1 MKELKLPAYS
11 FRFKSG
17 DNGKALIFDDIRR
30 KFVALTPEE
39 WVRQHFIHYL
49 ISDRGYPGALIAV
62 EVMFRMNKLVRRAD
76 ILVYD
81 RQGRPLLLVEC
92 KAPEV
97 KLTAAVFDQI
107 VSYNIKF
114 RLRYIVVTNG
124 MEHYACSTD
133 PERGRWSFLN
143 SIPLYHELEK
153 NEDDD

>member
-11 FRFKSG
+11 YRFKS
-17 DNGKALIFDDIRR
+17 DSNGKALIFDDIRR

-39 WVRQHFIHYL
+39 WVRQHFINYL
-49 ISDRGYPGALIAV
+49 VSERGYPRGLIAV
-62 EVMFRMNKLVRRAD
+62 EVMFRINKLVRRAD

-97 KLTAAVFDQI
+97 KMSAAVFDQI

-133 PERGRWSFLN
+133 PEKGLWSFLN
-143 SIPLYHELEK
+143 SIPFYDELDK
-153 NEDDD
+153 NKKDD

>member
-1 MKELKLPAYS
+1 MKELNLPAYS

-30 KFVALTPEE
+30 KFVTLTPEE

-49 ISDRGYPGALIAV
+49 VNEKSYPAGLIGV

-81 RQGRPLLLVEC
+81 KHASPVLIVEC
-92 KAPEV
+92 KAPQV
-97 KLTAAVFDQI
+97 KISPAVFDQI
-107 VSYNIKF
+107 VTYNINF

-124 MEHYACSTD
+124 MQHYACSTD
-133 PERGRWSFLN
+133 PERGKWSFLQ
-143 SIPLYHELEK
+143 SIPPYKSLMTS
-153 NEDDD
+153 

>member
-1 MKELKLPAYS
+1 MKELNLPAYS

-17 DNGKALIFDDIRR
+17 ENGKALIFDDIRR

-39 WVRQHFIHYL
+39 WVRQHFINYL
-49 ISDRGYPGALIAV
+49 VSERRYPRGLIAV

-81 RQGRPLLLVEC
+81 KQGRPLLLVEC

-97 KLTAAVFDQI
+97 KVSAAVFDQI

-133 PERGRWSFLN
+133 TEKGLWSFLN
-143 SIPLYHELEK
+143 SIPFYDELEK
-153 NEDDD
+153 NEEDD

>member
-1 MKELKLPAYS
+1 MKELNLPAYS

-17 DNGKALIFDDIRR
+17 NNGKALIFDDIRR

-39 WVRQHFIHYL
+39 WVRQHFINYL
-49 ISDRGYPGALIAV
+49 VAERRYPRGLIAV

-81 RQGRPLLLVEC
+81 KHGRPLLLVEC

-97 KLTAAVFDQI
+97 KVSTAVFDQI

-124 MEHYACSTD
+124 LQHYACSTD
-133 PERGRWSFLN
+133 PEKGRWSFLN
-143 SIPLYHELEK
+143 SIPFYDELEK
-153 NEDDD
+153 NEEDD